1 VLTESVLEKLLDGLL
16 MAVEE
21 PLEAEDVTLDEA
33 LPLDEAE
40 EETLE
45 NDEELALEEDELAL
59 DDDELALN
67 DDELT
72 LDEEELAL
80 DEDELVLEEVLDA
93 TEEEDEL
100 DEEQVGGVGVSEK
113 TLMELISQN
122 LSCVRTMAR
131 KNHGIHTH
139 RRMSL
144 GNWQPGPCKISIEA
158 RCLGRSEGSQPGHI
172 HHRHQPK
179 NHRKSW

>member
-16 MAVEE
+16 MADEE
-21 PLEAEDVTLDEA
+21 PLEAEDITLDEV

-45 NDEELALEEDELAL
+45 DDEELALEEDELAL
-59 DDDELALN
+59 DDDEL
-67 DDELT
+67 T

-80 DEDELVLEEVLDA
+80 DEDELALEEVLDA

-100 DEEQVGGVGVSEK
+100 DEEHVGGVGVSEK
-113 TLMELISQN
+113 TLMELTSQN
-122 LSCVRTMAR
+122 LSCVRIIAR
-131 KNHGIHTH
+131 KNHGIHTL

-144 GNWQPGPCKISIEA
+144 GSWQPGPCKISIEA
-158 RCLGRSEGSQPGHI
+158 RCLGRSKGSPPGHI